1 MKWKLLGIVI
11 LVVVLVHALLFSC
24 LMRHGKD
31 DEQGGD
37 AQIVERDLEN
47 DVEQPEFKYD
57 TPQPSS
63 QSPSDNTAVQANARE
78 GGPLPSI
85 HYVDGYYEMA
95 LAEMP
100 AKLSQE
106 INKCK
111 QGICIDLTNRKIL
124 WAKGERTAGCIA
136 SMTKMMT
143 VYLFMKDL
151 RRTGSSLTLETV
163 VPATPEACKTGGH
176 QIYMDPKE
184 TFTLEELLKCVLI
197 RSANDCALLMGQFLA
212 GGSEE
217 AFVKRMMD
225 EAKEMGLDSFVFH
238 NAHGLPVKL
247 ENGKKR
253 LENMGSPIQLAFLAE
268 QLMDIPEVVKWSSTK
283 HDCIRENSPKFKRF
297 DLDSTNTLLNNPSC
311 PGVNGM
317 KTGMTDGAGFCI
329 TATCERNGRRMVVVA
344 MGCAN
349 SRERDALVRNIFN
362 WAYSK

>member
-11 LVVVLVHALLFSC
+11 LVVVLAHALLFSC
-24 LMRHGKD
+24 MMRHGKD
-31 DEQGGD
+31 EGQDGDEQV
-37 AQIVERDLEN
+37 VEHDLEN
-47 DVEQPEFKYD
+47 DVEQPDFKYD
-57 TPQPSS
+57 TQQQAGSG
-63 QSPSDNTAVQANARE
+63 QQTAQTAAPVSA
-78 GGPLPSI
+78 GLPPA

-106 INKCK
+106 ISKCK
-111 QGICIDLTNRKIL
+111 QGICIDLSNRKIL
-124 WAKGERTAGCIA
+124 WAKDEKKAGCIA

-151 RRTGSSLTLETV
+151 KKPGSNLTLETV

-184 TFTLEELLKCVLI
+184 TFTMEELLKCVLI

-217 AFVKRMMD
+217 AFVKRMSD

-247 ENGKKR
+247 PDKRR
-253 LENMGSPIQLAFLAE
+253 LENMGSPIHLAFLAE
-268 QLMDIPEVVKWSSTK
+268 QLMDIPEVIKWSSTK
-283 HDCIRENSPKFKRF
+283 HDSIRENSPKFKRF
-297 DLDSTNTLLNNPSC
+297 DLDSTNSLLNNAAC

-317 KTGMTDGAGFCI
+317 KTGMTDGAGFCV
-329 TATCERNGRRMVVVA
+329 TTTCERNGRRMVVVA
-344 MGCAN
+344 MGCTN
-349 SRERDALVRNIFN
+349 SKERDALVRNILN

>member
-1 MKWKLLGIVI
+1 MKLKVLGIVI
-11 LVVVLVHALLFSC
+11 LIVVLVHALFAFV
-24 LMRHGKD
+24 LMRHGND
-31 DEQGGD
+31 NGGDEQL
-37 AQIVERDLEN
+37 VERDLEN
-47 DVEQPEFKYD
+47 DTEKPDFQYD
-57 TPQPSS
+57 
-63 QSPSDNTAVQANARE
+63 NNAAPATDD
-78 GGPLPSI
+78 GGLPSV
-85 HYVDGYYEMA
+85 HYYDGYYELA

-111 QGICIDLTNRKIL
+111 AGICVDLTNKKIL
-124 WAKGERTAGCIA
+124 WAKNEKTAGCIA

-151 RRTGSSLTLETV
+151 KKPGSQLTMETV
-163 VPATPEACKTGGH
+163 VPATPEACKVGGH

-184 TFTLEELLKCVLI
+184 TFTLEELLKCVMI
-197 RSANDCALLMGQFLA
+197 RSANDCAYLLGAFLA

-225 EAKEMGLDSFVFH
+225 EAKEMGLESFIFH

-247 ENGKKR
+247 AKGR
-253 LENMGSPIQLAFLAE
+253 LENMGAPIELAFLAE

-283 HDCIRENSPKFKRF
+283 HDCIRENSPNPKFKKF
-297 DLDSTNTLLNNPSC
+297 DLDSTNTLLGNPSC

-317 KTGMTDGAGFCI
+317 KTGMTDGAGFCV
-329 TATCERNGRRMVVVA
+329 TTTCERDGRRMVVVA
-344 MGCAN
+344 MGCN
-349 SRERDALVRNIFN
+349 NGKERDNLVRQILN

>member
-1 MKWKLLGIVI
+1 
-11 LVVVLVHALLFSC
+11 
-24 LMRHGKD
+24 
-31 DEQGGD
+31 
-37 AQIVERDLEN
+37 
-47 DVEQPEFKYD
+47 
-57 TPQPSS
+57 
-63 QSPSDNTAVQANARE
+63 
-78 GGPLPSI
+78 
-85 HYVDGYYEMA
+85 
-95 LAEMP
+95 MP

-111 QGICIDLTNRKIL
+111 AGICVDLTNKKIL
-124 WAKGERTAGCIA
+124 WAKNEKTAGCIA

-151 RRTGSSLTLETV
+151 KKPGSQLTMETV

-197 RSANDCALLMGQFLA
+197 RSANDCALLMAQFL
-212 GGSEE
+212 GGGTEE

-225 EAKEMGLDSFVFH
+225 EAKEIGLESFIFH

-247 ENGKKR
+247 AKGR
-253 LENMGSPIQLAFLAE
+253 LENVGSPIELAFLAE
-268 QLMDIPEVVKWSSTK
+268 QLMDMPEVVKWSSTK
-283 HDCIRENSPKFKRF
+283 HDCIRENSPNPKFKKF
-297 DLDSTNTLLNNPSC
+297 DLDSTNTLLGNPSC

-329 TATCERNGRRMVVVA
+329 TATCERDGRRMVVVA
-344 MGCAN
+344 MGC
-349 SRERDALVRNIFN
+349 SSGKERDGLVRQILN